1 MFTLQFAGL
10 AGLALACAPVMA
22 QGQHDAASAPR
33 EVAAN
38 ERGAE
43 GALQLRPARR
53 LAPSQLV
60 RDLGTMSPSKAFDM
74 PVVAGPLELTVAVQ
88 LAVGRHPSIGDAIAT
103 LLQHEGGVDVA
114 RAGYYPQVRVGVG
127 GSRSNGAATARS
139 GTQASISASQMLYD
153 FGKVSGAVKQSEA
166 QVLRQQAMVLK
177 QLDAVALEAAQA
189 VVQVHRYQTLLD
201 IAKDQVQAVEKV
213 METAQLRASAGI
225 STQSDPIQAESRV
238 DSARANRLQV
248 QTQLAQWRERLRT
261 LLGGAVPQVI
271 DPLPDQ
277 LARSISMDIV
287 PDDGLLPDVLVAR
300 AERQA
305 ATAQIDI
312 ARAQRYPTLSLDASA
327 NKAMAGTNANSN
339 APERG
344 LNHSIA
350 LNLSSVLYQGGA
362 LDAQVRS
369 AIAAEEAA
377 GQRVETARL
386 RAGDQARSFREQII
400 GAQAR
405 LGALA
410 SRKRTIA
417 IARDLYREQYK
428 LGTRSILDLLNA
440 EQEIYQ
446 AAAEEEAVQ
455 HDLWDQRI
463 AYIGATGQTREV
475 YGLNNQTIQGM
486 DVRP

>member
-1 MFTLQFAGL
+1 
-10 AGLALACAPVMA
+10 
-22 QGQHDAASAPR
+22 
-33 EVAAN
+33 
-38 ERGAE
+38 
-43 GALQLRPARR
+43 
-53 LAPSQLV
+53 
-60 RDLGTMSPSKAFDM
+60 
-74 PVVAGPLELTVAVQ
+74 
-88 LAVGRHPSIGDAIAT
+88 
-103 LLQHEGGVDVA
+103 
-114 RAGYYPQVRVGVG
+114 
-127 GSRSNGAATARS
+127 
-139 GTQASISASQMLYD
+139 MLYD

-261 LLGGAVPQVI
+261 LLGGAVPQMI
-271 DPLPDQ
+271 APLPDQ
-277 LARSISMDIV
+277 LARSIPMDIV

-327 NKAMAGTNANSN
+327 NKAMAGTNANAS
-339 APERG
+339 ERGG

-386 RAGDQARSFREQII
+386 RAGDQTRSFREQII

>member
-1 MFTLQFAGL
+1 
-10 AGLALACAPVMA
+10 
-22 QGQHDAASAPR
+22 
-33 EVAAN
+33 
-38 ERGAE
+38 
-43 GALQLRPARR
+43 
-53 LAPSQLV
+53 
-60 RDLGTMSPSKAFDM
+60 M

-88 LAVGRHPSIGDAIAT
+88 LAVGRHPSVGDAIAT

-114 RAGYYPQVRVGVG
+114 RAGYYPQVRVGLG
-127 GSRSNGAATARS
+127 GSRSNGAAAARS

-261 LLGGAVPQVI
+261 LLGGAVPQMI
-271 DPLPDQ
+271 APLPDQ
-277 LARSISMDIV
+277 LARSIPMDIV

-327 NKAMAGTNANSN
+327 NKAMAGTNANAS
-339 APERG
+339 ERGG

-386 RAGDQARSFREQII
+386 RAGDQTRSFREQII

>member
-1 MFTLQFAGL
+1 
-10 AGLALACAPVMA
+10 
-22 QGQHDAASAPR
+22 
-33 EVAAN
+33 
-38 ERGAE
+38 
-43 GALQLRPARR
+43 
-53 LAPSQLV
+53 
-60 RDLGTMSPSKAFDM
+60 M

-88 LAVGRHPSIGDAIAT
+88 LAVGRHPSVGDAIAT

-114 RAGYYPQVRVGVG
+114 RAGYYPQVRVGLG
-127 GSRSNGAATARS
+127 GSRSNGAAAARS

-271 DPLPDQ
+271 APLPDQ
-277 LARSISMDIV
+277 LARSIPMDIV

-305 ATAQIDI
+305 AAAQIDI

-327 NKAMAGTNANSN
+327 NKAMAGTNANAS
-339 APERG
+339 ERGG

-386 RAGDQARSFREQII
+386 RAGDQTRSFREQII

>member
-1 MFTLQFAGL
+1 
-10 AGLALACAPVMA
+10 
-22 QGQHDAASAPR
+22 
-33 EVAAN
+33 
-38 ERGAE
+38 
-43 GALQLRPARR
+43 
-53 LAPSQLV
+53 
-60 RDLGTMSPSKAFDM
+60 M

-88 LAVGRHPSIGDAIAT
+88 LAVGRHPSVGDAIAT

-114 RAGYYPQVRVGVG
+114 RAGYYPQVRVGLG
-127 GSRSNGAATARS
+127 GSRSNGAAAARS

-271 DPLPDQ
+271 APLPDQ
-277 LARSISMDIV
+277 LARSIPMDIV

-327 NKAMAGTNANSN
+327 NKAMAGTNANAS
-339 APERG
+339 ERGG

-386 RAGDQARSFREQII
+386 RAGDQTRSFREQII